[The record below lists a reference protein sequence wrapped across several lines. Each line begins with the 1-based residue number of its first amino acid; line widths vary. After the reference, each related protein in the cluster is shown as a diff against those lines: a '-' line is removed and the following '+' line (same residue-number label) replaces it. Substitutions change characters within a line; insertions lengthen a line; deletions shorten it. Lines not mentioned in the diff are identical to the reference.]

1 MRFSDCVRSIGSPV
15 IKEDDT
21 VGDFQQFVADV
32 STRLSTMS
40 KGELFV
46 VGDGLDRDSLWLTF
60 LDSFPAGTNL
70 RFRERSEYDCSTCR
84 GFVKNFGNVVEIH
97 DGQVRTVWS
106 GVSASDPVFSVVAA
120 AMDEF
125 VGTLPLSGIFRSSE
139 AQYGTK
145 TTRALRD
152 GQVEVWHHL
161 HGQVAKQHRT
171 TDVGAARGT
180 FDAAVQ
186 VFQRGLTELTQHALD
201 TVVDLIDDNA
211 LYRGTEHRRAVTE
224 FRSLQNRWT
233 QAADRRAF
241 IFANA
246 MNPAARFRN
255 TVIGTLV
262 QDLSAGVD
270 LEQAVRSFEVKVAP
284 QNYQRPKALI
294 TPAMV
299 KAAMKTI
306 DELGIEESLQ
316 RRFARLSDVSV
327 TNVLWVDNDTQSR
340 MKDGIE
346 GLLMQAA
353 TTGSSAARVRDAKP
367 EEVPVVA
374 FMKDI
379 LPGAVNIDLW
389 VANSQEPHFVSLTTG
404 RHPDAPRLFTW
415 DNDFAWSYGGNVTD
429 SIKEKVKRAGGN
441 VTGKLRVSLSWFNH
455 DDLDLHVYE
464 PDGTHIWYREKRNKL
479 DVDMNAG
486 GAFSREP
493 VENVTWAGKVP
504 DGEYRI
510 EVNQYNKRESTGV
523 GFVIET
529 ESNGRIEHYRHERAV
544 SHQETVEVGRMTV
557 AGEVITAFRPG
568 KDMERGN
575 AAKELWGITTEQFVP
590 VSTIMYSPNYF
601 DDNEVGNR
609 HYFFMLKGCVN
620 DQPTRGIYNEFLR
633 RDLQP
638 HRKVFEVLGDRTKC
652 EPSADQLSGL
662 GFSSTIRSSVVAK
675 VTMTGGRRRLIS
687 IQF

>member
-1 MRFSDCVRSIGSPV
+1 MRFSDCVHSIGSPK
-15 IKEDDT
+15 IKEDDA
-21 VGDFQQFVADV
+21 VGDFEQFVTDV
-32 STRLSTMS
+32 TIRLSAMS
-40 KGELFV
+40 KGELYV
-46 VGDGLDRDSLWLTF
+46 VGDRLDRDSLWLTF
-60 LDSFPAGTNL
+60 LESFPAGTNL

-84 GFVKNFGNVVEIH
+84 GFIKNFGNVVEIH
-97 DGQVRTVWS
+97 NGQIRTVWS

-120 AMDEF
+120 ALDEF
-125 VGTLPLSGIFRSSE
+125 VGTLPLSGIFRSTE

-145 TTRALRD
+145 TTRTLRD
-152 GQVEVWHHL
+152 GQVEVWQHL
-161 HGQVAKQHRT
+161 HGQVDKRHRT
-171 TDVGAARGT
+171 EDVGAARGT

-186 VFQRGLTELTQHALD
+186 VFQRGLAELTQHALD
-201 TVVDLIDDNA
+201 TVVDLIDNNA
-211 LYRGTEHRRAVTE
+211 LYRGAEHRRAVTE
-224 FRSLQNRWT
+224 FRSLQNQWT
-233 QAADRRAF
+233 QATDGRAF

-270 LEQAVRSFEVKVAP
+270 LEQAVRSFETKVAP
-284 QNYQRPKALI
+284 QNYRRPTALI

-353 TTGSSAARVRDAKP
+353 TTRSSGARLRDAKP
-367 EEVPVVA
+367 EEIPVVA

-379 LPGAVNIDLW
+379 LPGAATIDLW
-389 VANSQEPHFVSLTTG
+389 VANSHEPNLVSLTTG
-404 RHPDAPRLFTW
+404 RHPAAPRLFTW
-415 DNDFAWSYGGNVTD
+415 DNDFGWSYSGNVTD

-455 DDLDLHVYE
+455 DDLDLHVFE
-464 PDGTHIWYREKRNKL
+464 PNGDHIWYQDKRNKL

-493 VENVTWAGKVP
+493 VENVTWANKVP

-510 EVNQYNKRESTGV
+510 EVNQFHKRESTGV

-529 ESNGRIEHYRHERAV
+529 ESNGKIEHYSHERAV
-544 SHQETVEVGRMTV
+544 GHKETVEVGRMTV

-568 KDMERGN
+568 KDMQSGS
-575 AAKELWGITTEQFVP
+575 AGKDLWGITTEQFVP

-601 DDNEVGNR
+601 DDSEVGNR
-609 HYFFMLKGCVN
+609 HYFFILKGCVN

-633 RDLQP
+633 GDLQP

-652 EPSADQLSGL
+652 EPSPDQLSGL
-662 GFSSTIRSSVVAK
+662 GFSSTVRSSVVAK
-675 VTMTGGRRRLIS
+675 VTMSGGQRHLIS

>member
-1 MRFSDCVRSIGSPV
+1 V

-21 VGDFQQFVADV
+21 VGDFQQFVAEV
-32 STRLSTMS
+32 TTRLSAMS
-40 KGELFV
+40 KGELYV
-46 VGDGLDRDSLWLTF
+46 AGDSLDRDSLWLTF
-60 LDSFPAGTNL
+60 LESFPAGTNL

-97 DGQVRTVWS
+97 NGQVRTVWS

-125 VGTLPLSGIFRSSE
+125 VGTLPLSGIFRSTE
-139 AQYGTK
+139 AQYGTR
-145 TTRALRD
+145 TTRTLRD

-161 HGQVAKQHRT
+161 HGRVEKRHRIE
-171 TDVGAARGT
+171 DVGAARGA

-201 TVVDLIDDNA
+201 TVADLIDDNA

-224 FRSLQNRWT
+224 FRSLQNRWA
-233 QAADRRAF
+233 QATDGRAF
-241 IFANA
+241 VFANA

-270 LEQAVRSFEVKVAP
+270 LEQAVRSFESKVAP
-284 QNYQRPKALI
+284 QNYRRPTALI

-299 KAAMKTI
+299 KAAMRTI

-353 TTGSSAARVRDAKP
+353 TTRSSGARLRDAKP
-367 EEVPVVA
+367 EEIPVVT

-379 LPGAVNIDLW
+379 LPGAATIDLW
-389 VANSQEPHFVSLTTG
+389 VANSHEPNFVSLTTG
-404 RHPDAPRLFTW
+404 RHPGAPRLFSW
-415 DNDFAWSYGGNVTD
+415 DNDFGWSYGGNVTD

-455 DDLDLHVYE
+455 DDLDLHVFE
-464 PDGTHIWYREKRNKL
+464 PNGDHIWYKNKRNKL

-486 GAFSREP
+486 GPFSREP
-493 VENVTWAGKVP
+493 VENVTWTANVP

-510 EVNQYNKRESTGV
+510 EVNQFNKRESTQV

-529 ESNGRIEHYRHERAV
+529 ESNGKIEHYSHERAV
-544 SHQETVEVGRMTV
+544 GHKEIVEVGRMTV

-568 KDMERGN
+568 EDMRPGSAGKD
-575 AAKELWGITTEQFVP
+575 LWGITTEQFVP
-590 VSTIMYSPNYF
+590 VSTLMYSPNYF

-609 HYFFMLKGCVN
+609 HYFFILKGCVN

-633 RDLQP
+633 GDLQS

-652 EPSADQLSGL
+652 EPSPDQLSGL
-662 GFSSTIRSSVVAK
+662 GFSSTVRNSVVAK
-675 VTMTGGRRRLIS
+675 VTMTSGRRHLIS

>member
-1 MRFSDCVRSIGSPV
+1 V
-15 IKEDDT
+15 IKEADA
-21 VGDFQQFVADV
+21 VGDFQQFVTDV
-32 STRLSTMS
+32 SIRLSAMS
-40 KGELFV
+40 KGELYV

-84 GFVKNFGNVVEIH
+84 GFVKGFGNVVEI
-97 DGQVRTVWS
+97 DGGQVRSVWS
-106 GVSASDPVFSVVAA
+106 GVSAFDPVFSVVAA
-120 AMDEF
+120 AMDAF
-125 VGTLPLSGIFRSSE
+125 VGTLPLSGIFRSTE
-139 AQYGTK
+139 AQYGTR
-145 TTRALRD
+145 TTRTLRD
-152 GQVEVWHHL
+152 GQVEVWDHL
-161 HGQVAKQHRT
+161 HGRVEKRHRT
-171 TDVGAARGT
+171 SDVGGARGT

-186 VFQRGLTELTQHALD
+186 VFQRGLAELTQQALD

-233 QAADRRAF
+233 QASDGRAF

-270 LEQAVRSFEVKVAP
+270 LEQAVRSFEAKVAP
-284 QNYQRPKALI
+284 QNYQRPTALI

-299 KAAMKTI
+299 KAAMRTI

-327 TNVLWVDNDTQSR
+327 TNVLWVDNDTQAR

-353 TTGSSAARVRDAKP
+353 TARSEGARLRDAKP
-367 EEVPVVA
+367 EQIPVVT

-379 LPGAVNIDLW
+379 LPGAATIDLW
-389 VANSQEPHFVSLTTG
+389 VANSHEPNLVSLTTG
-404 RHPDAPRLFTW
+404 RDPAAPRLFTW
-415 DNDFAWSYGGNVTD
+415 DNDFGWSYNGNVTD

-455 DDLDLHVYE
+455 DDLDLHVFE
-464 PDGTHIWYREKRNKL
+464 PNGAHIWYKDKRNKL

-486 GAFSREP
+486 GPFSREP
-493 VENVTWAGKVP
+493 VENVTWTDHVP

-510 EVNQYNKRESTGV
+510 EVNQFHKRESTQV

-529 ESNGRIEHYRHERAV
+529 ESNGKIEHYRHERAV
-544 SHQETVEVGRMTV
+544 GHKETVEVGWMTV

-568 KDMERGN
+568 KDMQPGS
-575 AAKELWGITTEQFVP
+575 AGKDLWGITTEQFVP

-601 DDNEVGNR
+601 DDSAVGNR
-609 HYFFMLKGCVN
+609 HYFFILKGCLN

-633 RDLQP
+633 GDLQP

-652 EPSADQLSGL
+652 EPSPDQLSGL
-662 GFSSTIRSSVVAK
+662 GFSSTVRSSVVAK
-675 VTMTGGRRRLIS
+675 VTMIGGRRRLID

>member
-1 MRFSDCVRSIGSPV
+1 M
-15 IKEDDT
+15 IKGDDT
-21 VGDFQQFVADV
+21 VGGFQQFVADV
-32 STRLSTMS
+32 TSRLSAMS

-60 LDSFPAGTNL
+60 LESFPAGTNL
-70 RFRERSEYDCSTCR
+70 RFRERSEYDCSTCH

-97 DGQVRTVWS
+97 NGQVRTVWS

-120 AMDEF
+120 ALDEF
-125 VGTLPLSGIFRSSE
+125 VRTLPLSSVFRSAE
-139 AQYGTK
+139 AQYGTA
-145 TTRALRD
+145 TTRTLRD
-152 GQVEVWHHL
+152 GQVEVWQHL
-161 HGQVAKQHRT
+161 HGRVENRHRT
-171 TDVGAARGT
+171 RDVGAARGA

-186 VFQRGLTELTQHALD
+186 VFQRGLTELDQHALD
-201 TVVDLIDDNA
+201 TVAGLIDDNA
-211 LYRGTEHRRAVTE
+211 LYRGAEHRRAVTE

-233 QAADRRAF
+233 QATDGRAF
-241 IFANA
+241 VFANA
-246 MNPAARFRN
+246 LNPAARLRN

-270 LEQAVRSFEVKVAP
+270 LEQAVRSFETKVAP
-284 QNYQRPKALI
+284 QNYQRPTALI

-353 TTGSSAARVRDAKP
+353 TTRSAGARLRDAKP
-367 EEVPVVA
+367 EEIPVVT

-379 LPGAVNIDLW
+379 LPGAATIDLW
-389 VANSQEPHFVSLTTG
+389 VANRHEPHLVSLTTG
-404 RHPDAPRLFTW
+404 RHPAAPRLFAW
-415 DNDFAWSYGGNVTD
+415 DNDFGWSYGGNVAD

-455 DDLDLHVYE
+455 DDLDLHVFE
-464 PDGTHIWYREKRNKL
+464 PNGDHIWYGDKRSKL

-486 GAFSREP
+486 EGSTREP
-493 VENVTWAGKVP
+493 VENVTWTGRVP

-510 EVNQYNKRESTGV
+510 EVNQYDRRESTGV

-529 ESNGRIEHYRHERAV
+529 ESDGKIEHYSHERAV
-544 SHQETVEVGRMTV
+544 GHKETVEVGRMTV
-557 AGEVITAFRPG
+557 AGERITAFRPG
-568 KDMERGN
+568 KDMQPGSLARD
-575 AAKELWGITTEQFVP
+575 LWGITTEQFVP
-590 VSTIMYSPNYF
+590 VSTVMYSPNYF
-601 DDNEVGNR
+601 DDSEVGNR

-638 HRKVFEVLGDRTKC
+638 HRKVLEVLGDRTKC
-652 EPSADQLSGL
+652 EPSPDQLSGL

-675 VTMTGGRRRLIS
+675 VTMTGGRRHLIS

>member
-1 MRFSDCVRSIGSPV
+1 MIE
-15 IKEDDT
+15 EDDT
-21 VGDFQQFVADV
+21 VDSFEQFVADV
-32 STRLSTMS
+32 NTRLSAMS
-40 KGELFV
+40 KGELYV
-46 VGDGLDRDSLWLTF
+46 AGDGLDRDSIWLTF
-60 LDSFPAGTNL
+60 LDSFPAGTNP
-70 RFRERSEYDCSTCR
+70 RFRERTEYDCSTCR
-84 GFVKNFGNVVEIH
+84 GFIKNFGNVVEIH
-97 DGQVRTVWS
+97 NGQVRSIWS

-125 VGTLPLSGIFRSSE
+125 VGTLPLSTIFRSAE
-139 AQYGTK
+139 AQYGTR

-161 HGQVAKQHRT
+161 YGRVEKRHRT
-171 TDVGAARGT
+171 KDVGAARGT

-186 VFQRGLTELTQHALD
+186 VFQRGLADLTQHALD

-224 FRSLQNRWT
+224 FRSLQNQWT
-233 QAADRRAF
+233 KATDAQPF
-241 IFANA
+241 VFANA
-246 MNPAARFRN
+246 MNPAARLRN

-270 LEQAVRSFEVKVAP
+270 LEEAVRSFETKVAP
-284 QNYQRPKALI
+284 QNYQRPRALI

-340 MKDGIE
+340 MKDAIE

-353 TTGSSAARVRDAKP
+353 TMSSAGARLRDAKP
-367 EEVPVVA
+367 EEIPVVA

-379 LPGAVNIDLW
+379 LPGAATIDLW
-389 VANSQEPHFVSLTTG
+389 VANSHEPHFVSLTTG
-404 RHPDAPRLFTW
+404 RHPAAPRLFTW
-415 DNDFAWSYGGNVTD
+415 DNDFAWSYNGNVTD
-429 SIKEKVKRAGGN
+429 SIKERVKRAGGN

-455 DDLDLHVYE
+455 DDLDLHVFE
-464 PDGTHIWYREKRNKL
+464 PNGDHIWYQDKRNKL
-479 DVDMNAG
+479 DVDMNACG
-486 GAFSREP
+486 PFSREP
-493 VENVTWAGKVP
+493 VENVTWTGKVP

-529 ESNGRIEHYRHERAV
+529 ESNGKIEQYRHEGAV
-544 SHQETVEVGRMTV
+544 GHKETVEVGRMTV
-557 AGEVITAFRPG
+557 ADEVITAFRPG
-568 KDMERGN
+568 KDMRRGS
-575 AAKELWGITTEQFVP
+575 ASKELWGITTEQFVP

-601 DDNEVGNR
+601 DDSEVGNR

-633 RDLQP
+633 GDLQP

-652 EPSADQLSGL
+652 EPSPDQLSGL
-662 GFSSTIRSSVVAK
+662 GFSSTVRSSVVAK
-675 VTMTGGRRRLIS
+675 VTMTGGRRHLLS

>member
-1 MRFSDCVRSIGSPV
+1 M
-15 IKEDDT
+15 
-21 VGDFQQFVADV
+21 GDFEQFVADV

-40 KGELFV
+40 KGELYV

-60 LDSFPAGTNL
+60 LESFPAGTNL

-84 GFVKNFGNVVEIH
+84 GFIKNFGNVVEIH
-97 DGQVRTVWS
+97 NGRIRTVWS

-120 AMDEF
+120 ALDEF
-125 VGTLPLSGIFRSSE
+125 VGMLPLSGVFRSTE
-139 AQYGTK
+139 AQYGTR
-145 TTRALRD
+145 TTRTLRD

-161 HGQVAKQHRT
+161 NGRVEKRHHT
-171 TDVGAARGT
+171 TDAGAARGS

-186 VFQRGLTELTQHALD
+186 VFQRGLAELTQQALD
-201 TVVDLIDDNA
+201 TVVDLIDGDA
-211 LYRGTEHRRAVTE
+211 LYRGAEHRRAVTE
-224 FRSLQNRWT
+224 FRSLQNQWT
-233 QAADRRAF
+233 QATDGRAF
-241 IFANA
+241 VFANA

-262 QDLSAGVD
+262 QELSAGVD
-270 LEQAVRSFEVKVAP
+270 LEHAVRSFESRVAP
-284 QNYQRPKALI
+284 QNYQRPTALI

-327 TNVLWVDNDTQSR
+327 TNVLWVGNDTQSQ

-353 TTGSSAARVRDAKP
+353 TTTPAGPRLRDAKP
-367 EEVPVVA
+367 EEIPVIA

-379 LPGAVNIDLW
+379 LPGAATIDLW
-389 VANSQEPHFVSLTTG
+389 VANSHEPNFVSLTTG
-404 RHPDAPRLFTW
+404 RHPAAPRLFTW
-415 DNDFAWSYGGNVTD
+415 DNDFGWSYHGNLTD
-429 SIKEKVKRAGGN
+429 SIKERVKRAGGN

-455 DDLDLHVYE
+455 DDLDLHVFE
-464 PDGTHIWYREKRNKL
+464 PNGDHIWYQDKRNKL

-486 GAFSREP
+486 GGLSREP
-493 VENVTWAGKVP
+493 VENVTWTRNVP

-510 EVNQYNKRESTGV
+510 EVNQFRKRESAGV

-529 ESNGRIEHYRHERAV
+529 ESNGRIEHYSHERAV
-544 SHQETVEVGRMTV
+544 GQKETVEVGRMTV
-557 AGEVITAFRPG
+557 AGEKITAFRPG
-568 KDMERGN
+568 KDMRPGS
-575 AAKELWGITTEQFVP
+575 AGKDLWGITTEQFVP
-590 VSTIMYSPNYF
+590 VSTVMYSPNYF

-609 HYFFMLKGCVN
+609 HYLFMLKECVN

-652 EPSADQLSGL
+652 EPSPDQLSGL
-662 GFSSTIRSSVVAK
+662 GFSSTVRSSVVAK
-675 VTMTGGRRRLIS
+675 VTTTGGRRRLIS

>member
-1 MRFSDCVRSIGSPV
+1 MS
-15 IKEDDT
+15 
-21 VGDFQQFVADV
+21 DFQQFAADV
-32 STRLSTMS
+32 TTRLSAMS
-40 KGELFV
+40 KGELYV

-60 LDSFPAGTNL
+60 LESFPAGTNR

-84 GFVKNFGNVVEIH
+84 GFVRNFGNVVEIR
-97 DGQVRTVWS
+97 DGRVRTVWS

-120 AMDEF
+120 AMDAF
-125 VGTLPLSGIFRSSE
+125 VGTLPLSGVFRSTE
-139 AQYGTK
+139 AQYGTR
-145 TTRALRD
+145 TTRTLRD

-161 HGQVAKQHRT
+161 HGRVEKRHRSR
-171 TDVGAARGT
+171 DAGAERGA

-186 VFQRGLTELTQHALD
+186 VFQRGLAELTQHALD
-201 TVVDLIDDNA
+201 TVVDLIDDDA
-211 LYRGTEHRRAVTE
+211 LYRGAEHRRAVTE

-233 QAADRRAF
+233 QAADGRAF
-241 IFANA
+241 VFANA

-270 LEQAVRSFEVKVAP
+270 LEQAVRSFETKVAP
-284 QNYQRPKALI
+284 QNYQRPTALI

-306 DELGIEESLQ
+306 GELGIEESLQ

-346 GLLMQAA
+346 GLLMRAA
-353 TTGSSAARVRDAKP
+353 TTGSSGARLRDAKP

-374 FMKDI
+374 FMKDV
-379 LPGAVNIDLW
+379 LPGAASIDLW
-389 VANSQEPHFVSLTTG
+389 VGNSHEPHFVSLTTG

-415 DNDFAWSYGGNVTD
+415 DNDFGWSYGGNVTD

-455 DDLDLHVYE
+455 DDLDLHVFE
-464 PDGTHIWYREKRNKL
+464 PNGDHIWYREKRNKL

-486 GAFSREP
+486 GGFSREP

-504 DGEYRI
+504 DGVYRI
-510 EVNQYNKRESTGV
+510 EVNQYHKRESTDV

-529 ESNGRIEHYRHERAV
+529 ESNGKIEHYRHERAV
-544 SHQETVEVGRMTV
+544 GHQETVEVGRMTV
-557 AGEVITAFRPG
+557 AGEVITAFQPG
-568 KDMERGN
+568 EAMRAGSVGRDR
-575 AAKELWGITTEQFVP
+575 WGITTEQFVP

-609 HYFFMLKGCVN
+609 HYFFILKGCVN

-633 RDLQP
+633 GDLQP

-652 EPSADQLSGL
+652 EPSEDQLSGL
-662 GFSSTIRSSVVAK
+662 GFSSTVRDAVVAK
-675 VTMTGGRRRLIS
+675 VTMTSGRRRLIS

>member
-1 MRFSDCVRSIGSPV
+1 MIEG
-15 IKEDDT
+15 DDT
-21 VGDFQQFVADV
+21 VGDFQQFVTDV
-32 STRLSTMS
+32 TTRLSTMA
-40 KGELFV
+40 KGELYV

-84 GFVKNFGNVVEIH
+84 GFVKGFGNVVEIH
-97 DGQVRTVWS
+97 DGRVRTIWS

-125 VGTLPLSGIFRSSE
+125 VGTLPLSTVFRSAE

-145 TTRALRD
+145 TTRTLRD
-152 GQVEVWHHL
+152 GRVEVWHHL
-161 HGQVAKQHRT
+161 HGRVEKRHRT
-171 TDVGAARGT
+171 EDAGAARGA
-180 FDAAVQ
+180 FDTTVQ
-186 VFQRGLTELTQHALD
+186 VFQRGLAELTRDALD
-201 TVVDLIDDNA
+201 TVADLIDDNA
-211 LYRGTEHRRAVTE
+211 LYRGTEHRPAVTE
-224 FRSLQNRWT
+224 FRSLQNRWA
-233 QAADRRAF
+233 QAADGRAF
-241 IFANA
+241 VFANA

-270 LEQAVRSFEVKVAP
+270 PEQAVRSFEAKVAP
-284 QNYQRPKALI
+284 QNYQRPTALI

-299 KAAMKTI
+299 KAAMRTI
-306 DELGIEESLQ
+306 GELGLEESLQ

-353 TTGSSAARVRDAKP
+353 TTGSAGARLRDAKP
-367 EEVPVVA
+367 EEVPVVT
-374 FMKDI
+374 FMKDV
-379 LPGAVNIDLW
+379 LPGAAAIDLW
-389 VANSQEPHFVSLTTG
+389 VAGSHEPNFVSLTTG

-415 DNDFAWSYGGNVTD
+415 DNDFAWSYRGDVTD
-429 SIKEKVKRAGGN
+429 SIKERVKRAGGN

-455 DDLDLHVYE
+455 DDLDLHVFE
-464 PDGTHIWYREKRNKL
+464 PNGDHIWYKNKRNKL

-486 GAFSREP
+486 GGETREP
-493 VENVTWAGKVP
+493 VENVTWTDHLP

-510 EVNQYNKRESTGV
+510 EVNQFRKRESIAV

-529 ESNGRIEHYRHERAV
+529 ESNGRIEHYRHERPV
-544 SHQETVEVGRMTV
+544 GHNETVEVGRMTV
-557 AGEVITAFRPG
+557 TGGVITVFRPG
-568 KDMERGN
+568 KDMRPGN
-575 AAKELWGITTEQFVP
+575 AAKDLWGITTEQFVP
-590 VSTIMYSPNYF
+590 VSTIMYSPNHF
-601 DDNEVGNR
+601 DDSEVGHR

-652 EPSADQLSGL
+652 EPSEDQLSGL
-662 GFSSTIRSSVVAK
+662 GFSSTVRNSVIAK
-675 VTMTGGRRRLIS
+675 VTAAGGRRRLIS
-687 IQF
+687 IRF

>member
-1 MRFSDCVRSIGSPV
+1 MA
-15 IKEDDT
+15 
-21 VGDFQQFVADV
+21 DFQQFVADV
-32 STRLSTMS
+32 TTRLSVLS
-40 KGELFV
+40 QGELFV
-46 VGDGLDRDSLWLTF
+46 VGDSLDRDSLWLTF
-60 LDSFPAGTNL
+60 LGSFPAGTNL

-84 GFVKNFGNVVEIH
+84 GFIKNLGNVVGIH
-97 DGQVRTVWS
+97 NGRVRTVWS
-106 GVSASDPVFSVVAA
+106 GVSASDPVFSVVGA

-125 VGTLPLSGIFRSSE
+125 VGTLPLSGIFRSTE
-139 AQYGTK
+139 AQYGTP
-145 TTRALRD
+145 TTRTLRD
-152 GQVEVWHHL
+152 GRVEVWNHL
-161 HGQVAKQHRT
+161 HGRVEKRHHTR
-171 TDVGAARGT
+171 DVGAARGA

-186 VFQRGLTELTQHALD
+186 VFQRGLAELTQHALD
-201 TVVDLIDDNA
+201 TVVDLIDDDA

-224 FRSLQNRWT
+224 FRSLQNGWT
-233 QAADRRAF
+233 QAPDGRAF

-270 LEQAVRSFEVKVAP
+270 LEQAVRSFEAKVAP
-284 QNYQRPKALI
+284 QNYQRPTALI

-299 KAAMKTI
+299 RAAMKTI
-306 DELGIEESLQ
+306 AELGLEESLQ

-340 MKDGIE
+340 MKDGLE

-353 TTGSSAARVRDAKP
+353 TTGSAGARLRDAKP
-367 EEVPVVA
+367 EEMPVVA
-374 FMKDI
+374 FMKDV
-379 LPGAVNIDLW
+379 LPGAATIDLW
-389 VANSQEPHFVSLTTG
+389 AAGSHEPNFVSLTTG

-415 DNDFAWSYGGNVTD
+415 DNDFAWSYRGNVTD

-441 VTGKLRVSLSWFNH
+441 VAGKLRVSLSWFNH

-464 PDGTHIWYREKRNKL
+464 PNGDHIWYKDKRNKL

-486 GAFSREP
+486 GTFSREP
-493 VENVTWAGKVP
+493 VENVTWTDHLP

-510 EVNQYNKRESTGV
+510 EVNQFRKRESTEV

-529 ESNGRIEHYRHERAV
+529 ESNGKIEHYRHERAV
-544 SHQETVEVGRMTV
+544 GHKETVEVGRMTV
-557 AGEVITAFRPG
+557 AGGVITAFRPG
-568 KDMERGN
+568 RDMQPGSAGKD
-575 AAKELWGITTEQFVP
+575 LWGITTEQFVP
-590 VSTIMYSPNYF
+590 VSTIMYSPNHF
-601 DDNEVGNR
+601 DHSEVGNR
-609 HYFFMLKGCVN
+609 HYFFILKGCVN

-633 RDLQP
+633 HDLQP

-652 EPSADQLSGL
+652 EPSEDQLSGL
-662 GFSSTIRSSVVAK
+662 GFSSTVRNSVVAK
-675 VTMTGGRRRLIS
+675 VSMTGGRRHLIS

>member
-1 MRFSDCVRSIGSPV
+1 MG
-15 IKEDDT
+15 
-21 VGDFQQFVADV
+21 GFQQFVADV
-32 STRLSTMS
+32 TSRLSAMS

-60 LDSFPAGTNL
+60 LESFPAGTNL
-70 RFRERSEYDCSTCR
+70 RFRERSEYDCSTCH

-97 DGQVRTVWS
+97 NGQVRTVWS

-120 AMDEF
+120 ALDEF
-125 VGTLPLSGIFRSSE
+125 VRTLPLSSVFRSAE
-139 AQYGTK
+139 AQYGTA
-145 TTRALRD
+145 TTRTLRD
-152 GQVEVWHHL
+152 GQVEVWQHL
-161 HGQVAKQHRT
+161 HGRVENRHRT
-171 TDVGAARGT
+171 RDVGAARGA

-186 VFQRGLTELTQHALD
+186 VFQRGLTELDQHALD
-201 TVVDLIDDNA
+201 TVAGLIDDNA
-211 LYRGTEHRRAVTE
+211 LYRGAEHRRAVTE

-233 QAADRRAF
+233 QATDGRAF
-241 IFANA
+241 VFANA
-246 MNPAARFRN
+246 LNPAARLRN

-270 LEQAVRSFEVKVAP
+270 LEQAVRSFETKVAP
-284 QNYQRPKALI
+284 QNYQRPTALI

-353 TTGSSAARVRDAKP
+353 TTRSAGARLRDAKP
-367 EEVPVVA
+367 EEIPVVT

-379 LPGAVNIDLW
+379 LPGAATIDLW
-389 VANSQEPHFVSLTTG
+389 VANRHEPHLVSLTTG
-404 RHPDAPRLFTW
+404 RHPAAPRLFAW
-415 DNDFAWSYGGNVTD
+415 DNDFGWSYGGNVAD

-455 DDLDLHVYE
+455 DDLDLHVFE
-464 PDGTHIWYREKRNKL
+464 PNGDHIWYGDKRSKL

-486 GAFSREP
+486 EGSTREP
-493 VENVTWAGKVP
+493 VENVTWTGRVP

-510 EVNQYNKRESTGV
+510 EVNQYDRRESTGV

-529 ESNGRIEHYRHERAV
+529 ESDGKIEHYSHERAV
-544 SHQETVEVGRMTV
+544 GHKETVEVGRMTV
-557 AGEVITAFRPG
+557 AGERITAFRPG
-568 KDMERGN
+568 KDMQPGSLARD
-575 AAKELWGITTEQFVP
+575 LWGITTEQFVP
-590 VSTIMYSPNYF
+590 VSTVMYSPNYF
-601 DDNEVGNR
+601 DDSEVGNR

-638 HRKVFEVLGDRTKC
+638 HRKVLEVLGDRTKC
-652 EPSADQLSGL
+652 EPSPDQLSGL

-675 VTMTGGRRRLIS
+675 VTMTGGRRHLIS

>member
-1 MRFSDCVRSIGSPV
+1 M
-15 IKEDDT
+15 IKGDDT
-21 VGDFQQFVADV
+21 VGDFEQFVADV
-32 STRLSTMS
+32 TIRLSAMS
-40 KGELFV
+40 KGELYV
-46 VGDGLDRDSLWLTF
+46 VGDRLDRDSLWLTF
-60 LDSFPAGTNL
+60 LESFPAGTNL

-84 GFVKNFGNVVEIH
+84 GFIKNFGNVVEIH
-97 DGQVRTVWS
+97 NGQIRTVWS

-120 AMDEF
+120 ALDEF
-125 VGTLPLSGIFRSSE
+125 VGTLPLSGIFRSTE

-145 TTRALRD
+145 TTRTLRD
-152 GQVEVWHHL
+152 GQVEVWQHL
-161 HGQVAKQHRT
+161 HGQVDKRHRT
-171 TDVGAARGT
+171 EDVGAARGT

-186 VFQRGLTELTQHALD
+186 VFQRGLAELTQHALD
-201 TVVDLIDDNA
+201 TVVDLIDNNA
-211 LYRGTEHRRAVTE
+211 LYRGAEHRRAVTE
-224 FRSLQNRWT
+224 FRSLQNQWT
-233 QAADRRAF
+233 QATDGRAF

-270 LEQAVRSFEVKVAP
+270 LEQAVRSFETKVAP
-284 QNYQRPKALI
+284 QNYRRPTALI

-353 TTGSSAARVRDAKP
+353 TTRSSGARLRDAKP
-367 EEVPVVA
+367 EEIPVVA

-379 LPGAVNIDLW
+379 LPGAATIDLW
-389 VANSQEPHFVSLTTG
+389 VANSHEPNLVSLTTG
-404 RHPDAPRLFTW
+404 RHPAAPRLFTW
-415 DNDFAWSYGGNVTD
+415 DNDFGWSYSGNVTD

-455 DDLDLHVYE
+455 DDLDLHVFE
-464 PDGTHIWYREKRNKL
+464 PNGDHIWYQDKRNKL

-493 VENVTWAGKVP
+493 VENVTWANKVP

-510 EVNQYNKRESTGV
+510 EVNQFHKRESTGV

-529 ESNGRIEHYRHERAV
+529 ESNGKIEHYSHERAV
-544 SHQETVEVGRMTV
+544 GHKETVEVGRMTV

-568 KDMERGN
+568 KDMQSGS
-575 AAKELWGITTEQFVP
+575 AGKDLWGITTEQFVP

-601 DDNEVGNR
+601 DDSEVGNR
-609 HYFFMLKGCVN
+609 HYFFILKGCVN

-633 RDLQP
+633 GDLQP

-652 EPSADQLSGL
+652 EPSPDQLSGL
-662 GFSSTIRSSVVAK
+662 GFSSTVRSSVVAK
-675 VTMTGGRRRLIS
+675 VTMSGGQRHLIS

>member
-1 MRFSDCVRSIGSPV
+1 MSDF
-15 IKEDDT
+15 E
-21 VGDFQQFVADV
+21 QFVTDV
-32 STRLSTMS
+32 TTRLSVMS
-40 KGELFV
+40 KGELYV

-60 LDSFPAGTNL
+60 LDSFPAGTNP

-84 GFVKNFGNVVEIH
+84 GFIKSFGNVVEIH
-97 DGQVRTVWS
+97 DGRIRTVWS

-125 VGTLPLSGIFRSSE
+125 VGSLPLSTVFRSTE
-139 AQYGTK
+139 AQYGTR
-145 TTRALRD
+145 TTRSLRD

-161 HGQVAKQHRT
+161 HGRVEKRHRIK
-171 TDVGAARGT
+171 DVGAARAT

-186 VFQRGLTELTQHALD
+186 VFQRGLAELTQHALD

-233 QAADRRAF
+233 QAADARAF

-270 LEQAVRSFEVKVAP
+270 LEQAVRSFEAKVAP

-327 TNVLWVDNDTQSR
+327 TNVLWVDNDTQAR

-353 TTGSSAARVRDAKP
+353 TTRPAGARDAKQ
-367 EEVPVVA
+367 EEIPVIT

-379 LPGAVNIDLW
+379 LPGAATIDLW
-389 VANSQEPHFVSLTTG
+389 VANNHEPNFVSLTTG
-404 RHPDAPRLFTW
+404 RHPAAPRLFTW
-415 DNDFAWSYGGNVTD
+415 DNDFAWSYRGNVTD

-441 VTGKLRVSLSWFNH
+441 VTGKLRVSLSWSNY
-455 DDLDLHVYE
+455 DDLDLHVFE
-464 PDGTHIWYREKRNKL
+464 PNGVHIWYQDKRNKL

-486 GAFSREP
+486 GGFSREP
-493 VENVTWAGKVP
+493 VENVTWTGHVP

-510 EVNQYNKRESTGV
+510 EVNQFSKRESTDV

-529 ESNGRIEHYRHERAV
+529 ESNGKIEHYSHERAV
-544 SHQETVEVGRMTV
+544 GHKETVEVGRMTV
-557 AGEVITAFRPG
+557 VNEVITAFRPG
-568 KDMERGN
+568 KDMRRGS
-575 AAKELWGITTEQFVP
+575 ARKDLWGITTEQFVP
-590 VSTIMYSPNYF
+590 VSTVMYSPNHF
-601 DDNEVGNR
+601 DDSEVGNR
-609 HYFFMLKGCVN
+609 HYFFILKGCVN

-633 RDLQP
+633 GDLQP

-652 EPSADQLSGL
+652 EPSPDQLSGL
-662 GFSSTIRSSVVAK
+662 GFSSTVRNSVVAK
-675 VTMTGGRRRLIS
+675 VTMTSGRRHLFS

>member
-1 MRFSDCVRSIGSPV
+1 V

-186 VFQRGLTELTQHALD
+186 VFQRGLTELTQPALD

-241 IFANA
+241 VFANA
-246 MNPAARFRN
+246 MNPAARLRN

>member
-1 MRFSDCVRSIGSPV
+1 M
-15 IKEDDT
+15 
-21 VGDFQQFVADV
+21 GDFQQFVTDV
-32 STRLSTMS
+32 DKRLSTMS
-40 KGELFV
+40 QGELFV
-46 VGDGLDRDSLWLTF
+46 AGDSLDRDSLWLTF
-60 LDSFPAGTNL
+60 LDSFPAGTNP
-70 RFRERSEYDCSTCR
+70 RFRERSAFDCSTCR
-84 GFVKNFGNVVEIH
+84 GFVRNFGTVVEIH
-97 DGQVRTVWS
+97 DGRIRTVWS
-106 GVSASDPVFSVVAA
+106 GVSAADPVFSVVAA
-120 AMDEF
+120 AMDAF
-125 VGTLPLSGIFRSSE
+125 VGTLPLSGVFRSTE
-139 AQYGTK
+139 ARYGAR
-145 TTRALRD
+145 TTRSLHD
-152 GQVEVWHHL
+152 GKVEVWNHL
-161 HGQVAKQHRT
+161 HGPVAKRHRT
-171 TDVGAARGT
+171 RDPGAERGA

-186 VFQRGLTELTQHALD
+186 VFQRGLAELTPDALD
-201 TVVDLIDDNA
+201 TVAGLIDDDA
-211 LYRGTEHRRAVTE
+211 LYRGAEHRRAMTE
-224 FRSLQNRWT
+224 FRSLRNQWE
-233 QAADRRAF
+233 QAPDKRAF
-241 IFANA
+241 VFANA
-246 MNPAARFRN
+246 MNPAARLRN

-262 QDLSAGVD
+262 QDLSAGID
-270 LEQAVRSFEVKVAP
+270 LEPAVRAFETKVAP
-284 QNYQRPKALI
+284 QNYQRPTALI

-306 DELGIEESLQ
+306 GELGIEESLQ

-346 GLLMQAA
+346 GLLMRAA
-353 TTGSSAARVRDAKP
+353 TTGAPGARDAKP
-367 EEVPVVA
+367 EEVPVLT

-379 LPGAVNIDLW
+379 LPGAASIDMW
-389 VANSQEPHFVSLTTG
+389 VAGRHQPHLVSLTTG
-404 RHPDAPRLFTW
+404 RHPDAPRLFKW
-415 DNDFAWSYGGNVTD
+415 DNDFGWSYGGNVTD

-486 GAFSREP
+486 GSFTREP

-510 EVNQYNKRESTGV
+510 EVNQYHKRESTGA

-529 ESNGRIEHYRHERAV
+529 ESDGRIEHYRLERAV
-544 SHQETVEVGRMTV
+544 GTRETVEVGRMTV

-568 KDMERGN
+568 PDLVPGN
-575 AAKELWGITTEQFVP
+575 AAKEMWGITTEQFVP
-590 VSTIMYSPNYF
+590 VSTVMYSPNFF

-609 HYFFMLKGCVN
+609 HYLFILKGCAN
-620 DQPTRGIYNEFLR
+620 DQPARGIYNEFLR
-633 RDLQP
+633 NDLQQ

-652 EPSADQLSGL
+652 EPVPDQLSGL
-662 GFSSTIRSSVVAK
+662 GFSSTIRDSVVAK

>member
-1 MRFSDCVRSIGSPV
+1 M
-15 IKEDDT
+15 
-21 VGDFQQFVADV
+21 GDFQQFVSDV
-32 STRLSTMS
+32 TTRMSAMS
-40 KGELFV
+40 KGELYV
-46 VGDGLDRDSLWLTF
+46 VGDSLDRDSLWLTF
-60 LDSFPAGTNL
+60 LESFPAGTNL
-70 RFRERSEYDCSTCR
+70 RFRERAEYDCSTCR

-120 AMDEF
+120 ALDEF
-125 VGTLPLSGIFRSSE
+125 VGTLPLSGIFRSTE

-145 TTRALRD
+145 TTRTLRD

-161 HGQVAKQHRT
+161 QGRVEKRHRT
-171 TDVGAARGT
+171 KDVGAARGT

-186 VFQRGLTELTQHALD
+186 VFQRGLAELSRHALD
-201 TVVDLIDDNA
+201 TVVDLIDDDS
-211 LYRGTEHRRAVTE
+211 LYRGAEHRRAVTE
-224 FRSLQNRWT
+224 FRSLQHLWA
-233 QAADRRAF
+233 QATDGRAF
-241 IFANA
+241 VFANA

-270 LEQAVRSFEVKVAP
+270 LEQAVRSFEAKVAP
-284 QNYQRPKALI
+284 HNYQRPKALI

-353 TTGSSAARVRDAKP
+353 TTGSSAARLRDANP
-367 EEVPVVA
+367 EEMPVVA
-374 FMKDI
+374 FMKNI
-379 LPGAVNIDLW
+379 LPGAATIDLW
-389 VANSQEPHFVSLTTG
+389 VANSHEPQFVSLTAG
-404 RHPDAPRLFTW
+404 RHPAAPRLFTW
-415 DNDFAWSYGGNVTD
+415 NNDLAWSYRGNVAD

-455 DDLDLHVYE
+455 DDLDLHVFE
-464 PDGTHIWYREKRNKL
+464 PNGDHIWYREKRNKL

-486 GAFSREP
+486 GSFSREP
-493 VENVTWAGKVP
+493 VENVTWTGHVP

-510 EVNQYNKRESTGV
+510 EVNQFNKRESTEV

-529 ESNGRIEHYRHERAV
+529 ESDGKIEHYSHERAV
-544 SHQETVEVGRMTV
+544 GNKETVEVGRMTV
-557 AGEVITAFRPG
+557 AGEVITGFRPG
-568 KDMERGN
+568 KDMRPGS
-575 AAKELWGITTEQFVP
+575 AGKELWGITTEQFVP

-601 DDNEVGNR
+601 DDSEVGNR
-609 HYFFMLKGCVN
+609 HYFFILKGCVN

-633 RDLQP
+633 GDLQP

-652 EPSADQLSGL
+652 EPSPDQLSGL
-662 GFSSTIRSSVVAK
+662 GFSSTVRSSVVAK
-675 VTMTGGRRRLIS
+675 VTMTGGRRHLIR

>member
-1 MRFSDCVRSIGSPV
+1 M
-15 IKEDDT
+15 
-21 VGDFQQFVADV
+21 GDFQQFVTDV

-40 KGELFV
+40 KGELYV

-60 LDSFPAGTNL
+60 LESFPAGTNL

-97 DGQVRTVWS
+97 DGRVRTVWS
-106 GVSASDPVFSVVAA
+106 GVSATDPVFSVVAA

-125 VGTLPLSGIFRSSE
+125 VGTLPLSTVFRSTE
-139 AQYGTK
+139 AQYGAK
-145 TTRALRD
+145 TTRSLRD

-161 HGQVAKQHRT
+161 HGRVEKRHHV
-171 TDVGAARGT
+171 TDVGAARGA
-180 FDAAVQ
+180 FEAAVQ
-186 VFQRGLTELTQHALD
+186 VFQRGVAELTREALD

-211 LYRGTEHRRAVTE
+211 LYRGAEHRRAVTD
-224 FRSLQNRWT
+224 FRSLRNRWT
-233 QAADRRAF
+233 QAADGRAF
-241 IFANA
+241 VFAHA
-246 MNPAARFRN
+246 MNPAARLRN

-270 LEQAVRSFEVKVAP
+270 LEQAVRSFESKVAP
-284 QNYQRPKALI
+284 QNYQRPRALI

-327 TNVLWVDNDTQSR
+327 TNVLWVDNDTRSR

-346 GLLMQAA
+346 GLLMKAA
-353 TTGSSAARVRDAKP
+353 TTGSSGAPRDAKP
-367 EEVPVVA
+367 EEIPVVA

-379 LPGAVNIDLW
+379 LPGAATIDLW
-389 VANSQEPHFVSLTTG
+389 VANRHEPNFVSLTTG
-404 RHPDAPRLFTW
+404 RHPGAPRLFHW
-415 DNDFAWSYGGNVTD
+415 DNDFGWSYNGNVTD

-464 PDGTHIWYREKRNKL
+464 PNGDHIWYQDKRNKL

-486 GAFSREP
+486 GSFSREP
-493 VENVTWAGKVP
+493 VENVTWTRDIA

-510 EVNQYNKRESTGV
+510 EVNQFNKRESTQV

-529 ESNGRIEHYRHERAV
+529 ESNGRIEHYSHERAV
-544 SHQETVEVGRMTV
+544 GHKETVEVGRMTV

-568 KDMERGN
+568 REMRAGSAGKD
-575 AAKELWGITTEQFVP
+575 LWGITTEQFVP
-590 VSTIMYSPNYF
+590 VSTLMYSPNHF
-601 DDNEVGNR
+601 DGNEVGNR
-609 HYFFMLKGCVN
+609 HYFFILKGCVN

-633 RDLQP
+633 GDLQP
-638 HRKVFEVLGDRTKC
+638 HRKVFEVLGDRTRC
-652 EPSADQLSGL
+652 EPTADQLSGM
-662 GFSSTIRSSVVAK
+662 GFSSTVRSSVVAK
-675 VTMTGGRRRLIS
+675 VTMTSGRRRLVS

>member
-1 MRFSDCVRSIGSPV
+1 M
-15 IKEDDT
+15 IKEADA
-21 VGDFQQFVADV
+21 VGDFQQFVTDV
-32 STRLSTMS
+32 SVRLSAMS
-40 KGELFV
+40 KGELYV

-84 GFVKNFGNVVEIH
+84 GFVKGFGNVVEI
-97 DGQVRTVWS
+97 DGGQVRSVWS
-106 GVSASDPVFSVVAA
+106 GVSAFDPVFSVVAA
-120 AMDEF
+120 AMDAF
-125 VGTLPLSGIFRSSE
+125 VGTLPLSGIFRSTE
-139 AQYGTK
+139 AQYGTPR
-145 TTRALRD
+145 TRTLRD

-161 HGQVAKQHRT
+161 HGRVEKRHRT
-171 TDVGAARGT
+171 SDVGGARGT

-186 VFQRGLTELTQHALD
+186 VFRRGLAELTQQALD

-233 QAADRRAF
+233 QASDGRAF

-270 LEQAVRSFEVKVAP
+270 LEQAVRSFEAKVAP
-284 QNYQRPKALI
+284 QNYQRPTALI

-299 KAAMKTI
+299 KAAMRTI

-327 TNVLWVDNDTQSR
+327 TNVLWVDNDTQAR

-353 TTGSSAARVRDAKP
+353 TARSEGARLRDARP
-367 EEVPVVA
+367 EQIPVVT

-379 LPGAVNIDLW
+379 LPGAATIDLW
-389 VANSQEPHFVSLTTG
+389 VANSHEPNLVSLTTG
-404 RHPDAPRLFTW
+404 RDPAAPRLFTW
-415 DNDFAWSYGGNVTD
+415 DNDFGWSYNGNVTD

-455 DDLDLHVYE
+455 DDLDLHVFE
-464 PDGTHIWYREKRNKL
+464 PNGAHIWYKDKRNKL

-486 GAFSREP
+486 GPFSREP
-493 VENVTWAGKVP
+493 VENVTWTDHVS

-510 EVNQYNKRESTGV
+510 EVNQFHKRESTQV

-529 ESNGRIEHYRHERAV
+529 ESNGKIEHYRHERAV
-544 SHQETVEVGRMTV
+544 GHKETVEVGWMTV
-557 AGEVITAFRPG
+557 VGEVITAFRPG
-568 KDMERGN
+568 KDMQPGS
-575 AAKELWGITTEQFVP
+575 AGKDLWGITTEQFVP

-601 DDNEVGNR
+601 DDSEVGNR
-609 HYFFMLKGCVN
+609 HYFFILKGCVN

-633 RDLQP
+633 GDLQP

-652 EPSADQLSGL
+652 EPSPDQLSGL
-662 GFSSTIRSSVVAK
+662 GFSSTVRSSVVAK
-675 VTMTGGRRRLIS
+675 VTMIGGRRRLID

>member
-1 MRFSDCVRSIGSPV
+1 V

-186 VFQRGLTELTQHALD
+186 VFQRGLTELTQPALD

-241 IFANA
+241 VFANA

>member
-1 MRFSDCVRSIGSPV
+1 M
-15 IKEDDT
+15 
-21 VGDFQQFVADV
+21 GDFQQFVTDV
-32 STRLSTMS
+32 TVRLSSMS
-40 KGELFV
+40 KGELYV
-46 VGDGLDRDSLWLTF
+46 VGDRLDRDSLWLTF

-84 GFVKNFGNVVEIH
+84 GFIKNFGNVVEIH
-97 DGQVRTVWS
+97 NGQVRTVWS

-125 VGTLPLSGIFRSSE
+125 VGTLPLSSIFRSTE

-145 TTRALRD
+145 ITRTLRD

-161 HGQVAKQHRT
+161 HGRVDKRHRT
-171 TDVGAARGT
+171 SDVGAARGI

-186 VFQRGLTELTQHALD
+186 VFQRGLAELTQQALD

-233 QAADRRAF
+233 QATDGRAF
-241 IFANA
+241 VFANA

-270 LEQAVRSFEVKVAP
+270 LEQAVRSFETKVAP
-284 QNYQRPKALI
+284 QNYQRPRALI
-294 TPAMV
+294 TPTMV

-327 TNVLWVDNDTQSR
+327 TNVLWVDNDTQPR

-353 TTGSSAARVRDAKP
+353 TTRSSGAGLRDAKP
-367 EEVPVVA
+367 EEIPVVS

-379 LPGAVNIDLW
+379 LPGAATIELW
-389 VANSQEPHFVSLTTG
+389 VANSHEPHLVSLTTG
-404 RHPDAPRLFTW
+404 QHPAAPRLFTW
-415 DNDFAWSYGGNVTD
+415 DNDFAWSYNGNVTD

-455 DDLDLHVYE
+455 DDLDLHVFE
-464 PDGTHIWYREKRNKL
+464 PNGDHIWYQDKRNKL

-493 VENVTWAGKVP
+493 VENVTWTKHIP

-510 EVNQYNKRESTGV
+510 EVNQFNKRESTDV

-529 ESNGRIEHYRHERAV
+529 ESDGRIENYRHERAV
-544 SHQETVEVGRMTV
+544 GHKDTVEVGRMTV
-557 AGEVITAFRPG
+557 VDEVITAFRPG
-568 KDMERGN
+568 KDMQPGS
-575 AAKELWGITTEQFVP
+575 ASKELWGITTEQFVP

-601 DDNEVGNR
+601 DDSEVGNR
-609 HYFFMLKGCVN
+609 HYFFILKGCMN
-620 DQPTRGIYNEFLR
+620 DRPTRGIYNEFLR
-633 RDLQP
+633 SDLQP

-652 EPSADQLSGL
+652 EPSPDQLSGL
-662 GFSSTIRSSVVAK
+662 GFSSTIRSSVIAK
-675 VTMTGGRRRLIS
+675 VTMTSGRRHLIS

>member
-1 MRFSDCVRSIGSPV
+1 
-15 IKEDDT
+15 
-21 VGDFQQFVADV
+21 VGDFQRFVTDV
-32 STRLSTMS
+32 TTRLSTMS
-40 KGELFV
+40 QGELYV

-60 LDSFPAGTNL
+60 LDSFPAGTNP
-70 RFRERSEYDCSTCR
+70 RFRERSAYDCSTCR
-84 GFVKNFGNVVEIH
+84 GFVKGFGNVVEIH

-125 VGTLPLSGIFRSSE
+125 VGTLPLAGIFRSTE
-139 AQYGTK
+139 AQYGTP
-145 TTRALRD
+145 TTRTLRD
-152 GQVEVWHHL
+152 GRVEVWHHL
-161 HGQVAKQHRT
+161 HGRVDRRHHTQ
-171 TDVGAARGT
+171 DVGAARGT

-186 VFQRGLTELTQHALD
+186 VFQRGLAELTRHALD

-224 FRSLQNRWT
+224 FRSLQNQWT
-233 QAADRRAF
+233 QATDGRAF
-241 IFANA
+241 VFANA

-270 LEQAVRSFEVKVAP
+270 LEQAVRSFEAKVAP
-284 QNYQRPKALI
+284 QNYQRPTALI

-299 KAAMKTI
+299 KAAMRTI
-306 DELGIEESLQ
+306 DELGLEESLQ

-327 TNVLWVDNDTQSR
+327 TNVLWVDNDTQPR

-353 TTGSSAARVRDAKP
+353 TTGSAGARLRDAKP
-367 EEVPVVA
+367 EEMPVVA
-374 FMKDI
+374 FMKDV
-379 LPGAVNIDLW
+379 LPGAATIDLW
-389 VANSQEPHFVSLTTG
+389 FANSHEPNLVSLTTG
-404 RHPDAPRLFTW
+404 LNPAATRLFTW
-415 DNDFAWSYGGNVTD
+415 DNDFAWSYNGNVAD

-464 PDGTHIWYREKRNKL
+464 PDGTHIWYQDKRNKL

-486 GAFSREP
+486 GGESREP
-493 VENVTWAGKVP
+493 VENVTWTDHLP

-510 EVNQYNKRESTGV
+510 EVNQFRKRESSGV

-544 SHQETVEVGRMTV
+544 GQKETVAVGRMTV
-557 AGEVITAFRPG
+557 TGGVITAFRPG
-568 KDMERGN
+568 ADMQRGS
-575 AAKELWGITTEQFVP
+575 AAKDLWGITTEQFVP
-590 VSTIMYSPNYF
+590 VSTIMYSPNHF
-601 DDNEVGNR
+601 DDSEVGNR

-652 EPSADQLSGL
+652 EPSEDQLSGL
-662 GFSSTIRSSVVAK
+662 GFSSTVRSTVVAK
-675 VTMTGGRRRLIS
+675 VTMTSGRRRLLS

>member
-1 MRFSDCVRSIGSPV
+1 MA
-15 IKEDDT
+15 
-21 VGDFQQFVADV
+21 DFQQFVADV
-32 STRLSTMS
+32 GTRLSAMS

-60 LDSFPAGTNL
+60 LESFPAGTNL

-84 GFVKNFGNVVEIH
+84 GFVKNFGNVVEIQ
-97 DGQVRTVWS
+97 DGHVRTLWS
-106 GVSASDPVFSVVAA
+106 GVSAFDPVFSVVAA

-125 VGTLPLSGIFRSSE
+125 VGTLPLSGIFRSTE

-145 TTRALRD
+145 TTRTLRD

-161 HGQVAKQHRT
+161 HGRVADRHRT
-171 TDVGAARGT
+171 TDVGPARGA

-186 VFQRGLTELTQHALD
+186 VFQRGLAELTPHALD

-211 LYRGTEHRRAVTE
+211 LYRGEEHRRAVTE
-224 FRSLQNRWT
+224 FRSLRNQWA
-233 QAADRRAF
+233 QAADGRVF
-241 IFANA
+241 VFANA

-262 QDLSAGVD
+262 QDLSEGVD
-270 LEQAVRSFEVKVAP
+270 LEQAVRSFETKVAP
-284 QNYQRPKALI
+284 QNYQRPTALI

-306 DELGIEESLQ
+306 GELGLEESLQ

-327 TNVLWVDNDTQSR
+327 NNVLWVDNDTRSR

-353 TTGSSAARVRDAKP
+353 TTRPSGAGGRDAKP

-379 LPGAVNIDLW
+379 LPGAASIDLW
-389 VANSQEPHFVSLTTG
+389 VGNSHEPHFVSLTTG
-404 RHPDAPRLFTW
+404 RNPAAPPLFTW

-429 SIKEKVKRAGGN
+429 SIREKVKRAGGN

-464 PDGTHIWYREKRNKL
+464 PDGTHIWYQDKRHKL
-479 DVDMNAG
+479 DVDMNA
-486 GAFSREP
+486 SSPLSDEP
-493 VENVTWAGKVP
+493 VENVTWAGKIA

-510 EVNQYNKRESTGV
+510 EVNQFRKRDSSRG

-529 ESNGRIEHYRHERAV
+529 ESAGKVEHYSYERAV
-544 SHQETVEVGRMTV
+544 AQKETVEVGRMTV

-568 KDMERGN
+568 KDMRSGS
-575 AAKELWGITTEQFVP
+575 AGKDLWGITTEQFVP

-609 HYFFMLKGCVN
+609 HYFFMLKDCVN

-652 EPSADQLSGL
+652 EPTSDQLSGL
-662 GFSSTIRSSVVAK
+662 GFSSTVRNSVVAK
-675 VTMTGGRRRLIS
+675 VTMNGGRRRLIS

>member
-1 MRFSDCVRSIGSPV
+1 
-15 IKEDDT
+15 

-32 STRLSTMS
+32 DERLSTMS
-40 KGELFV
+40 KGELYV
-46 VGDGLDRDSLWLTF
+46 VGDSLDRDSLWLTF
-60 LDSFPAGTNL
+60 LDAFPAGTNL

-84 GFVKNFGNVVEIH
+84 GFVKNFGNVVEIR

-125 VGTLPLSGIFRSSE
+125 VGSLPLSGIFRSTE
-139 AQYGTK
+139 AQYGTR
-145 TTRALRD
+145 TTRSLRD

-161 HGQVAKQHRT
+161 HGRVEKRHRT
-171 TDVGAARGT
+171 GDVGAARGA
-180 FDAAVQ
+180 FDAGVQ
-186 VFQRGLTELTQHALD
+186 VFQRGLAELTQHALD

-211 LYRGTEHRRAVTE
+211 LYRGAEHRRAVTE

-233 QAADRRAF
+233 QAADGRAF
-241 IFANA
+241 VFANA
-246 MNPAARFRN
+246 MSPAARFRN

-270 LEQAVRSFEVKVAP
+270 LEQAVRSFETKVAP
-284 QNYQRPKALI
+284 QNYQRPTALI

-306 DELGIEESLQ
+306 GELGIEESLQ

-327 TNVLWVDNDTQSR
+327 NNVLWVDNDTQSR
-340 MKDGIE
+340 MKDGLE

-353 TTGSSAARVRDAKP
+353 ATGAPSARLRDAKP
-367 EEVPVVA
+367 EKVPVLA
-374 FMKDI
+374 FMKDV
-379 LPGAVNIDLW
+379 LPGAASIDLW
-389 VANSQEPHFVSLTTG
+389 VAGSHEPHFVSLTTG

-415 DNDFAWSYGGNVTD
+415 DNDFGWSYGGNVTD

-464 PDGTHIWYREKRNKL
+464 PDGTHIWYQDKRNKL
-479 DVDMNAG
+479 DVDMNASSPL
-486 GAFSREP
+486 SREP
-493 VENVTWAGKVP
+493 VENVTWAGRIA

-510 EVNQYNKRESTGV
+510 EVNQFRKRDTAQV

-529 ESNGRIEHYRHERAV
+529 ESNGRVEHYRHERAV
-544 SHQETVEVGRMTV
+544 GQKETVDVGRMTV
-557 AGEVITAFRPG
+557 AGEVITSFRPG
-568 KDMERGN
+568 GDMRAGSAGKD
-575 AAKELWGITTEQFVP
+575 LWGITTEQFVP
-590 VSTIMYSPNYF
+590 VSTIMYSPNFF

-620 DQPTRGIYNEFLR
+620 DQPARGIYNEFLR

-652 EPSADQLSGL
+652 EPSPDQLSGL
-662 GFSSTIRSSVVAK
+662 GFSSTVRNSVVAK
-675 VTMTGGRRRLIS
+675 VTMTGGRRRLID

>member
-1 MRFSDCVRSIGSPV
+1 MSG
-15 IKEDDT
+15 
-21 VGDFQQFVADV
+21 FQQFVTDV
-32 STRLSTMS
+32 TTRLSAMS

-60 LDSFPAGTNL
+60 LDSFPAGSNL

-84 GFVKNFGNVVEIH
+84 VFVKHFGNVVEIH
-97 DGQVRTVWS
+97 DGQVRTLWS
-106 GVSASDPVFSVVAA
+106 GVSTSDPVFSVVAT

-125 VGTLPLSGIFRSSE
+125 VGTLPLSGIFRSTE
-139 AQYGTK
+139 AQYGAK
-145 TTRALRD
+145 TTRTLRD

-161 HGQVAKQHRT
+161 HGRVEKRHRT
-171 TDVGAARGT
+171 GDVGAARGD

-186 VFQRGLTELTQHALD
+186 VFQRGLAELSRPALD

-233 QAADRRAF
+233 QATDREAF
-241 IFANA
+241 VFANA
-246 MNPAARFRN
+246 LNPVARFRN
-255 TVIGTLV
+255 TVLGTLV

-270 LEQAVRSFEVKVAP
+270 LEQAVRSFETKVAP
-284 QNYQRPKALI
+284 QNYQRPTALI

-327 TNVLWVDNDTQSR
+327 NNVLWVDNDTQSR

-346 GLLMQAA
+346 GLLMRAA
-353 TTGSSAARVRDAKP
+353 TTGSAGSRRDAKP
-367 EEVPVVA
+367 EQVPVVT
-374 FMKDI
+374 FMKDV
-379 LPGAVNIDLW
+379 LPGAAAIDLW
-389 VANSQEPHFVSLTTG
+389 VATSHEPNFVSLTTG
-404 RHPDAPRLFTW
+404 RNPTAPRLFTW

-455 DDLDLHVYE
+455 DDLDLHVFE
-464 PDGTHIWYREKRNKL
+464 PDGTHIWYQEKRDKL
-479 DVDMNAG
+479 DVDMNAHG
-486 GAFSREP
+486 PFSREP
-493 VENVTWAGKVP
+493 VENVTWAHQVA

-510 EVNQYNKRESTGV
+510 EVNQYRKRDSSPI
-523 GFVIET
+523 GFMIET
-529 ESNGRIEHYRHERAV
+529 ESDGKVEHYRYERAV
-544 SHQETVEVGRMTV
+544 GHKQTVEVGRMTV
-557 AGEVITAFRPG
+557 AGGVITAFRPG
-568 KDMERGN
+568 KDIQPGN
-575 AAKELWGITTEQFVP
+575 ASKDLWGITTEQFVP
-590 VSTIMYSPNYF
+590 VSTLMYSPNHF
-601 DDNEVGNR
+601 DDNEIGNR

-638 HRKVFEVLGDRTKC
+638 HRKVFEVLGDRSKC
-652 EPSADQLSGL
+652 EPSPDQLSGL
-662 GFSSTIRSSVVAK
+662 GFSSTVRNSVVAK
-675 VTMTGGRRRLIS
+675 VTTTGGRRRLLS

>member
-1 MRFSDCVRSIGSPV
+1 V

-186 VFQRGLTELTQHALD
+186 VFQRGLTELTQPALD

-241 IFANA
+241 VFANA
-246 MNPAARFRN
+246 MNPAARLRN

-441 VTGKLRVSLSWFNH
+441 ITGKLRVSLSWFNH

>member
-1 MRFSDCVRSIGSPV
+1 MDG
-15 IKEDDT
+15 
-21 VGDFQQFVADV
+21 FQQFVTDV
-32 STRLSTMS
+32 SARLSTMS
-40 KGELFV
+40 KDELFV

-60 LDSFPAGTNL
+60 LDAFPAGTNV

-84 GFVKNFGNVVEIH
+84 VFVKNFGNVVEIR
-97 DGQVRTVWS
+97 DGQVRSVWS

-125 VGTLPLSGIFRSSE
+125 VGTLPLSTIFRSTQ
-139 AQYGTK
+139 ARYGTK

-152 GQVEVWHHL
+152 GRVEVWDHL
-161 HGQVAKQHRT
+161 HGRVEKRHRAE
-171 TDVGAARGT
+171 DIGAARGV

-186 VFQRGLTELTQHALD
+186 VFQRGLAELTTPALD

-211 LYRGTEHRRAVTE
+211 LYRGAEHRRAVTE
-224 FRSLQNRWT
+224 FRSLRNRWT
-233 QAADRRAF
+233 QATDRRAF
-241 IFANA
+241 VFANA
-246 MNPAARFRN
+246 VNPAARFRN

-270 LEQAVRSFEVKVAP
+270 PEHAVRSFETKVAP
-284 QNYQRPKALI
+284 QNYQRPTALI

-299 KAAMKTI
+299 QAAMKTI
-306 DELGIEESLQ
+306 DELGVEESLQ

-353 TTGSSAARVRDAKP
+353 TTGSAAARPRDAKP
-367 EEVPVVA
+367 EEVPVAV
-374 FMKDI
+374 FLKDI
-379 LPGAVNIDLW
+379 MPGAAAIDLW
-389 VANSQEPHFVSLTTG
+389 VADSHEPHLVSLTTG
-404 RHPDAPRLFTW
+404 RHPDAPRLFRW

-429 SIKEKVKRAGGN
+429 SIRERVKRAGGN

-455 DDLDLHVYE
+455 DDLDLHVFE
-464 PDGTHIWYREKRNKL
+464 PNGDHIWYQDKRNKL

-493 VENVTWAGKVP
+493 VENVTWTGTVP

-510 EVNQYNKRESTGV
+510 EVNQFRKRESTRV

-529 ESNGRIEHYRHERAV
+529 ESNGRIEHYRHDRAV
-544 SHQETVEVGRMTV
+544 GQKETVEVGRMTV
-557 AGEVITAFRPG
+557 TDEVITAFRPG
-568 KDMERGN
+568 EDMRLGSAGREV
-575 AAKELWGITTEQFVP
+575 WGITTEQFVP
-590 VSTIMYSPNYF
+590 VSTIMYSPNHF
-601 DDNEVGNR
+601 DGNEVGNR
-609 HYFFMLKGCVN
+609 HYFFILQGCVN

-633 RDLQP
+633 DDLLA

-652 EPSADQLSGL
+652 EPAQDQLSGL
-662 GFSSTIRSSVVAK
+662 GFSSTVRNAVVAK

>member
-1 MRFSDCVRSIGSPV
+1 M
-15 IKEDDT
+15 
-21 VGDFQQFVADV
+21 GDYQQFVTDV
-32 STRLSTMS
+32 TTRLSAMS
-40 KGELFV
+40 KGELYV
-46 VGDGLDRDSLWLTF
+46 AGDSLDRDSLWLTF

-70 RFRERSEYDCSTCR
+70 KFRERSEYDCSTCR
-84 GFVKNFGNVVEIH
+84 GFVKGFGNVVEIR

-125 VGTLPLSGIFRSSE
+125 VGSLPLSGIFRSPE

-145 TTRALRD
+145 TTRTLRD

-161 HGQVAKQHRT
+161 HGRVEKRHHS
-171 TDVGAARGT
+171 TDVGPARGT

-186 VFQRGLTELTQHALD
+186 VFQRGLAELVPHALD
-201 TVVDLIDDNA
+201 TVADLIDGNA

-224 FRSLQNRWT
+224 FRSLQNQWT

-241 IFANA
+241 VFANA
-246 MNPAARFRN
+246 MHPAARFRN

-270 LEQAVRSFEVKVAP
+270 LEQAVRSFETKVAP
-284 QNYQRPKALI
+284 QNYQRPTALI

-327 TNVLWVDNDTQSR
+327 NNVLWVDNDTRSR

-353 TTGSSAARVRDAKP
+353 TTGSSGARLRDAKP
-367 EEVPVVA
+367 EEVPIVT

-379 LPGAVNIDLW
+379 LPDAASIDLW
-389 VANSQEPHFVSLTTG
+389 VANSHEPHFVSLTTG
-404 RHPDAPRLFTW
+404 RHPAAPRLFTW

-429 SIKEKVKRAGGN
+429 SIKERVKRAGGN
-441 VTGKLRVSLSWFNH
+441 VTGKLRVSLSWFNF

-464 PDGTHIWYREKRNKL
+464 PDGTHIWYQEKRNKL

-486 GAFSREP
+486 SGHSREP
-493 VENVTWAGKVP
+493 VENVTWTGKVP
-504 DGEYRI
+504 AGEYRI
-510 EVNQYNKRESTGV
+510 AVNQFRKRESNGV

-529 ESNGRIEHYRHERAV
+529 ESNGKIEHYSHERAV
-544 SHQETVEVGRMTV
+544 SQKETVEVGRMTV

-568 KDMERGN
+568 KDMQAGS
-575 AAKELWGITTEQFVP
+575 AGKDLWGITTEQFVP
-590 VSTIMYSPNYF
+590 VSTIMYSPNHF
-601 DDNEVGNR
+601 DDSEVGNR
-609 HYFFMLKGCVN
+609 HYFFMLKDCVN
-620 DQPTRGIYNEFLR
+620 DQPARGIYNEFLR

-652 EPSADQLSGL
+652 EPSPDQLSGL
-662 GFSSTIRSSVVAK
+662 GFSSTVRNSVVAK
-675 VTMTGGRRRLIS
+675 VTMTGGRHRLVS

>member
-1 MRFSDCVRSIGSPV
+1 M
-15 IKEDDT
+15 
-21 VGDFQQFVADV
+21 VGDFEQFVTDV
-32 STRLSTMS
+32 TMRLSVMS
-40 KGELFV
+40 KGELYV

-60 LDSFPAGTNL
+60 LSSFPAGTNL

-84 GFVKNFGNVVEIH
+84 GFIKNVGNVVEINN
-97 DGQVRTVWS
+97 GQVRSVWS

-125 VGTLPLSGIFRSSE
+125 VGTLPLSTIFRSTE
-139 AQYGTK
+139 AQYGAR
-145 TTRALRD
+145 TTRTLRD

-161 HGQVAKQHRT
+161 HGRVEKRHRI

-186 VFQRGLTELTQHALD
+186 VFQRGLAELTQHALD

-224 FRSLQNRWT
+224 FRSLRNRWT
-233 QAADRRAF
+233 KATDGQAF

-270 LEQAVRSFEVKVAP
+270 LEQAVRSFESKVAP
-284 QNYQRPKALI
+284 QNYQRPTALI
-294 TPAMV
+294 TPTMV

-327 TNVLWVDNDTQSR
+327 TNVLWVDNDTQPR

-353 TTGSSAARVRDAKP
+353 TTRSTGARPRDAKP
-367 EEVPVVA
+367 EEIPVVT

-379 LPGAVNIDLW
+379 LPGAATLDLW
-389 VANSQEPHFVSLTTG
+389 VANSHEPNFVSLTTG
-404 RHPDAPRLFTW
+404 RHPAAPRLFTW
-415 DNDFAWSYGGNVTD
+415 DNDFGWSYNGNLTD
-429 SIKEKVKRAGGN
+429 SIKDRVKRAGGN

-455 DDLDLHVYE
+455 DDLDLHVFE
-464 PDGTHIWYREKRNKL
+464 PNGDHIWFRDKRNKL

-486 GAFSREP
+486 GPFSREP
-493 VENVTWAGKVP
+493 VENVTWTGHVP

-510 EVNQYNKRESTGV
+510 EVNQYNKRESTEV

-529 ESNGRIEHYRHERAV
+529 ESNGKIEQYSHERAV
-544 SHQETVEVGRMTV
+544 GHKETVEVGRMTV
-557 AGEVITAFRPG
+557 VDGVITAFRPG
-568 KDMERGN
+568 PDMRPGSAGKD
-575 AAKELWGITTEQFVP
+575 LWGITTEQFVP

-601 DDNEVGNR
+601 DDSEVGNR
-609 HYFFMLKGCVN
+609 HYFFILKGCVN

-652 EPSADQLSGL
+652 EPSPDQLSGL
-662 GFSSTIRSSVVAK
+662 GFSSTVRSSVIAK
-675 VTMTGGRRRLIS
+675 ATMTGGRTQLIS

>member
-1 MRFSDCVRSIGSPV
+1 V

-21 VGDFQQFVADV
+21 VGDFQQFVAEV
-32 STRLSTMS
+32 TTRLSAMS
-40 KGELFV
+40 KGELYV
-46 VGDGLDRDSLWLTF
+46 AGDSLDRDSLWLTF
-60 LDSFPAGTNL
+60 LESFPAGTNL

-97 DGQVRTVWS
+97 NGQVRTVWS

-125 VGTLPLSGIFRSSE
+125 VGTLPLSGIFRSTE
-139 AQYGTK
+139 AQYGTR
-145 TTRALRD
+145 TTRTLRD

-161 HGQVAKQHRT
+161 HGRVEKRHRIE
-171 TDVGAARGT
+171 DVGAARGA

-201 TVVDLIDDNA
+201 TVADLIDDNA

-224 FRSLQNRWT
+224 FRSLQNRWA
-233 QAADRRAF
+233 QATDGRAF
-241 IFANA
+241 VFANA

-270 LEQAVRSFEVKVAP
+270 LEQAVRSFESKVAP
-284 QNYQRPKALI
+284 QNYRRPTALI

-299 KAAMKTI
+299 KAAMRTI

-353 TTGSSAARVRDAKP
+353 TTRSSGARLRDAKP
-367 EEVPVVA
+367 EEIPVVT

-379 LPGAVNIDLW
+379 LPGAATIDLW
-389 VANSQEPHFVSLTTG
+389 VANSHEPNFVSLTTG
-404 RHPDAPRLFTW
+404 RHPGAPRLFSW
-415 DNDFAWSYGGNVTD
+415 DNDFGWSYGGNVTD

-455 DDLDLHVYE
+455 DDLDLHVFE
-464 PDGTHIWYREKRNKL
+464 PNGDHIWYKNKRNKL

-486 GAFSREP
+486 GPFSREP
-493 VENVTWAGKVP
+493 VENVTWTANVP

-510 EVNQYNKRESTGV
+510 EVNQFNKRESTQV

-529 ESNGRIEHYRHERAV
+529 ESNGKIEHYSHERAV
-544 SHQETVEVGRMTV
+544 GHKETVEVGRMTV

-568 KDMERGN
+568 EDMRAGSAGKD
-575 AAKELWGITTEQFVP
+575 LWGITTEQFVP
-590 VSTIMYSPNYF
+590 VSTLMYSPNYF

-609 HYFFMLKGCVN
+609 HYFFILKGCVN

-633 RDLQP
+633 GDLQP

-652 EPSADQLSGL
+652 EPSPDQLSGL
-662 GFSSTIRSSVVAK
+662 GFSSTVRNSVVAK
-675 VTMTGGRRRLIS
+675 VTMTSGRRHLIS

>member
-1 MRFSDCVRSIGSPV
+1 M
-15 IKEDDT
+15 IKGDDT
-21 VGDFQQFVADV
+21 VGDFEKFVADV
-32 STRLSTMS
+32 TTRLSAMS

-84 GFVKNFGNVVEIH
+84 VFIKHFGNVVEIH
-97 DGQVRTVWS
+97 NAQIRTLWS

-125 VGTLPLSGIFRSSE
+125 VGTLPLSGIFRSAE
-139 AQYGTK
+139 AQYGAK

-152 GQVEVWHHL
+152 GQVEVWNHL
-161 HGQVAKQHRT
+161 YGRVEKQHRS
-171 TDVGAARGT
+171 TDAGAARGT

-186 VFQRGLTELTQHALD
+186 VFQRGLAELSRPALD
-201 TVVDLIDDNA
+201 TVADLIDDNA
-211 LYRGTEHRRAVTE
+211 LYRGAEHSRAVTE

-233 QAADRRAF
+233 QATDGRAF
-241 IFANA
+241 VFANA
-246 MNPAARFRN
+246 MNPAARLRN

-270 LEQAVRSFEVKVAP
+270 LEQAVRSFETKVAP
-284 QNYQRPKALI
+284 QNYQRPTALI

-327 TNVLWVDNDTQSR
+327 NNVLWVDNDTQSR

-353 TTGSSAARVRDAKP
+353 SARLPDPKP
-367 EEVPVVA
+367 QEIPVVA
-374 FMKDI
+374 FLKDI
-379 LPGAVNIDLW
+379 LPGAESIDLW
-389 VANSQEPHFVSLTTG
+389 VANRHEPHFVSLTTG
-404 RHPDAPRLFTW
+404 RHPAAPRLFTW

-429 SIKEKVKRAGGN
+429 SIKERVKRAGGN

-455 DDLDLHVYE
+455 DDLDLHVFE
-464 PDGTHIWYREKRNKL
+464 PNGDHIWYRDKRNKL
-479 DVDMNAG
+479 DVDMNASG
-486 GAFSREP
+486 PFSREP
-493 VENVTWAGKVP
+493 VENVTWTRNIA

-510 EVNQYNKRESTGV
+510 EVNQYHKRDSSPV

-529 ESNGRIEHYRHERAV
+529 ESDGKIEHYSHERAV
-544 SHQETVEVGRMTV
+544 GHKETVEVGRMTI

-568 KDMERGN
+568 KDMQAGS
-575 AAKELWGITTEQFVP
+575 AGKDLWGITTEQFVP
-590 VSTIMYSPNYF
+590 VSTVMYSPSYF
-601 DDNEVGNR
+601 DDSEVGNR

-620 DQPTRGIYNEFLR
+620 DQPARGIYNEFLR

-652 EPSADQLSGL
+652 EPSPDQLSGL
-662 GFSSTIRSSVVAK
+662 GFSSTVRSSVVAK
-675 VTMTGGRRRLIS
+675 VTMTGGRRRLLS

>member
-1 MRFSDCVRSIGSPV
+1 MG
-15 IKEDDT
+15 
-21 VGDFQQFVADV
+21 GFQQFAADV
-32 STRLSTMS
+32 TTRLSAMS
-40 KGELFV
+40 EGELYV

-60 LDSFPAGTNL
+60 LESFPAGTNL

-97 DGQVRTVWS
+97 DGRVRTVWS

-125 VGTLPLSGIFRSSE
+125 VGTLPLAGIFRSTE
-139 AQYGTK
+139 AQYGTR

-152 GQVEVWHHL
+152 GRVEVWHHL
-161 HGQVAKQHRT
+161 HGRVEKRHRT
-171 TDVGAARGT
+171 GDVGAARGA

-186 VFQRGLTELTQHALD
+186 VFQRGLAELTLPALD
-201 TVVDLIDDNA
+201 TVVDLIDDDA

-224 FRSLQNRWT
+224 FRSLRNRWA
-233 QAADRRAF
+233 QAADGRAF
-241 IFANA
+241 VFANA

-284 QNYQRPKALI
+284 QNYQRPTALI

-306 DELGIEESLQ
+306 GELGLEESLQ

-327 TNVLWVDNDTQSR
+327 TNVLWVDNDTRSR

-353 TTGSSAARVRDAKP
+353 TTGSAGARLRDAKP
-367 EEVPVVA
+367 EETPVVA
-374 FMKDI
+374 FMKDV
-379 LPGAVNIDLW
+379 LPAATSIDLW
-389 VANSQEPHFVSLTTG
+389 VAGSHEPNLVSLTTG

-415 DNDFAWSYGGNVTD
+415 DNDFAWSYRGNVTD
-429 SIKEKVKRAGGN
+429 SIRERVKRAGGN

-464 PDGTHIWYREKRNKL
+464 PDGTHIWYQDKRHKL

-486 GAFSREP
+486 GGESREP
-493 VENVTWAGKVP
+493 VENVTWTDHLP

-510 EVNQYNKRESTGV
+510 EVNQFRKRESSGV

-544 SHQETVEVGRMTV
+544 GQKETVEVGRMTV
-557 AGEVITAFRPG
+557 TGGVITAFRPG
-568 KDMERGN
+568 EGMRPGSVGKD
-575 AAKELWGITTEQFVP
+575 LWGITTEQFVP
-590 VSTIMYSPNYF
+590 VSTIMYSPNHF
-601 DDNEVGNR
+601 DDSEVGNR

-652 EPSADQLSGL
+652 EPSEDQLSGL
-662 GFSSTIRSSVVAK
+662 GFSSTVRNSVVAK
-675 VTMTGGRRRLIS
+675 VTMAGGRRRLLS

>member
-1 MRFSDCVRSIGSPV
+1 M
-15 IKEDDT
+15 
-21 VGDFQQFVADV
+21 GDFSRFVAEV
-32 STRLSTMS
+32 GTRLSAMS
-40 KGELFV
+40 KGELYV
-46 VGDGLDRDSLWLTF
+46 AGDGLDRDSLWLTF
-60 LDSFPAGTNL
+60 LESFPAGTNV

-84 GFVKNFGNVVEIH
+84 GFVKHFGTVVEIH
-97 DGQVRTVWS
+97 DGQIRTVWS
-106 GVSASDPVFSVVAA
+106 GVSASDPVFSMVAA

-125 VGTLPLSGIFRSSE
+125 VATLPLSTVFRSTE

-145 TTRALRD
+145 TTRTLRD
-152 GQVEVWHHL
+152 GKVEVWNHL
-161 HGQVAKQHRT
+161 YGRVEKRHRT
-171 TDVGAARGT
+171 QDVGAARGT

-186 VFQRGLTELTQHALD
+186 VFQRGLAELTRPALD
-201 TVVDLIDDNA
+201 TVADLIDDNA
-211 LYRGTEHRRAVTE
+211 LYRGAEHRPAVTE
-224 FRSLQNRWT
+224 FRSLQNRWA
-233 QAADRRAF
+233 QATDRRAF
-241 IFANA
+241 VFANA

-262 QDLSAGVD
+262 QELSAGND
-270 LEQAVRSFEVKVAP
+270 LEQAVRTFESKVAP
-284 QNYQRPKALI
+284 QNYQRPRALI

-327 TNVLWVDNDTQSR
+327 TNVLWVDNDTRSR

-346 GLLMQAA
+346 GLLMRAA
-353 TTGSSAARVRDAKP
+353 TTGSAARLRDAKP
-367 EEVPVVA
+367 VATPVLT

-379 LPGAVNIDLW
+379 LPGAATIDLW
-389 VANSQEPHFVSLTTG
+389 VANSHEPNFVSLTTG
-404 RHPDAPRLFTW
+404 RHPAAPRLFTW
-415 DNDFAWSYGGNVTD
+415 DNDFGWSYNGNVTD

-464 PDGTHIWYREKRNKL
+464 PNGDHIWYRDKRNKL
-479 DVDMNAG
+479 DVDMNASG
-486 GAFSREP
+486 PYSREP
-493 VENVTWAGKVP
+493 VENVTWTAGVP

-510 EVNQYNKRESTGV
+510 EVNQYHQRESTPA

-529 ESNGRIEHYRHERAV
+529 ESDGRIEHYSYEKAV
-544 SHQETVEVGRMTV
+544 GHKETVEVGRMTV

-568 KDMERGN
+568 RDMRPGS
-575 AAKELWGITTEQFVP
+575 AAKDLWGVTTEQFVP
-590 VSTIMYSPNYF
+590 VSTLMYSPNYF
-601 DDNEVGNR
+601 DDNEAGNR
-609 HYFFMLKGCVN
+609 HYFFILKGCVN

-633 RDLQP
+633 GDLQP

-652 EPSADQLSGL
+652 EPTSDQLSGL
-662 GFSSTIRSSVVAK
+662 GFSSTVRSSVIAK
-675 VTMTGGRRRLIS
+675 VTMTSGRRHLIS